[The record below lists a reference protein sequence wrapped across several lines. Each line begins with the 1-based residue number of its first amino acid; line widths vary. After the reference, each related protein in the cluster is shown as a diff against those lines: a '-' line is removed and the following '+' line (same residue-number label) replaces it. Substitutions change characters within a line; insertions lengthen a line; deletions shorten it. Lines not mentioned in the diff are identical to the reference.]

1 MLERL
6 LAFADDTLGG
16 DPDVAL
22 PGQPGLLGPL
32 HDVVALSPGT
42 SSGFSFNLR
51 TYRCYTGN
59 VGEIW

>member
-1 MLERL
+1 MLERF

-42 SSGFSFNLR
+42 NFVFSDQ
-51 TYRCYTGN
+51 
-59 VGEIW
+59 